1 MNQAGKTKELLRK
14 TFGEPADGSDLSR
27 MDERILCDASTS
39 MRQAMTANKRIYPIS
54 KWRKIMRTKTIKL
67 ATVAAVFIAAFFL
80 ITFDRSVA
88 TAWSVEQTIAAIE
101 QVKNLQI
108 KGTAL
113 WGADSDPE
121 LVNFNFWILSPGENS
136 EPLKMRFE
144 CEKRII
150 VVQGNVAYECR
161 PDEKVARIKYG
172 PGIPDLKYWYKAAE
186 LSPWL
191 TGKMLETLRLFSDDW
206 NQTTQIDPNTG
217 KEQIIVTCSYHPSN
231 ASFVIVVDPKSKL
244 MLKAKLW
251 NNLHHEGEPDVHAHT
266 FIYNEDMPDEL
277 FEIPPGM
284 TIVNEKEI
292 EESKALFNQ
301 GEDLFHKE
309 KKYAEAIAVYQQVY
323 EKFPDQN
330 IAETALMM
338 IGICYDW
345 LGQSEKAIEAYQK
358 AVSEYPN
365 LKGWIESTWFY
376 LGCAYMDIGE
386 NEKALDAFEKCL
398 AAGQGVR
405 KPDQFPLK
413 DAREC
418 IAKIKTAKDS
428 PPSP

>member
-1 MNQAGKTKELLRK
+1 MNRAEKIRYLLQRTYGGLPAGPEQ
-14 TFGEPADGSDLSR
+14 DS
-27 MDERILCDASTS
+27 MDERILADASTT
-39 MRQAMTANKRIYPIS
+39 MKRAVAANRGACRIFTWRRIMGTRTA
-54 KWRKIMRTKTIKL
+54 KL
-67 ATVAAVFIAAFFL
+67 ATAAAVLVTAGIL
-80 ITFDRSVA
+80 MTFDRFIN
-88 TAWSVEQTIAAIE
+88 TAWSVEQTIAAIGQIKSL
-101 QVKNLQI
+101 QV

-113 WGADSDPE
+113 WGPDSEPE
-121 LVNFNFWILSPGENS
+121 YVDFNFWVRSPGENS

-144 CEKRII
+144 CEKRIV
-150 VVQGNVAYECR
+150 VVQGNIAYECW
-161 PDEKVARIKYG
+161 PDEKVVRIKHG
-172 PGIPDLKYWYKAAE
+172 PGIDDLKYWYKAAE

-206 NQTTQIDPNTG
+206 NQATQIDPNSG

-231 ASFVIVVDPKSKL
+231 TSFSIVIDPKTKL

-251 NNLHHEGEPDVHAHT
+251 NNLRHEGEPDVHAQT
-266 FIYNEDMPDEL
+266 FIYNEDIPDEL

-284 TIVNEKEI
+284 NIVNEKEI

-323 EKFPDQN
+323 EKFPDMN

-338 IGICYDW
+338 IGVCYDW
-345 LGQSEKAIEAYQK
+345 LGQPEKAIEAYLK

-365 LKGWIESTWFY
+365 HKGWSETTYFY
-376 LGCAYMDIGE
+376 LGCAYLDIGQK
-386 NEKALDAFEKCL
+386 EKALDAFEKCL
-398 AAGQGVR
+398 VVGEGVR
-405 KPDQFPLK
+405 KPEQFPLK

-418 IAKIKTAKDS
+418 IDKIKAE
-428 PPSP
+428 